1 MSVHLSFN
9 TTQCEL
15 LTDYTM
21 CISAPR
27 CFSCVFHR
35 DFADDLAWMLRP
47 LAASSRLY
55 PVALSNSSLFSCL
68 YGDAT
73 SVCDALRQ
81 DVMTELRNMEF
92 VLNWDELRS
101 PATLSCIGI
110 ICIMCFI
117 VICDMFRIRKQK
129 QFYSEI

>member
-1 MSVHLSFN
+1 MRLAAFRACSTEVV
-9 TTQCEL
+9 
-15 LTDYTM
+15 
-21 CISAPR
+21 
-27 CFSCVFHR
+27 FSTFFHV
-35 DFADDLAWMLRP
+35 DFSDDLAWMLRP

-101 PATLSCIGI
+101 PAILSCIGI